1 MYRPVFTGALPASK
15 EALYLPINFHRWQAR
30 VVCDE
35 PFSLLLLAGSRAPVC
50 RQNVNMFLAL
60 ILVPFKKRNPLPF
73 RTNAPVG
80 LSVNY
85 MAFGN

>member
-15 EALYLPINFHRWQAR
+15 EALYLAINFHRWQAR

-35 PFSLLLLAGSRAPVC
+35 LFSLLLLAGSRARLC

-60 ILVPFKKRNPLPF
+60 ILVLFKKRNPFPF
-73 RTNAPVG
+73 NTNAPVG